1 MSRLRQPRSH
11 RVPSHRSIQQRQP
24 STALAPNGAT
34 GAYGVATLAPAFGQ
48 ALPRLDQVP
57 IAYSHEFNAELVY
70 ELCAALV
77 RERLGTPES
86 WEKSGDDAL
95 VFARQAIMSGIGE
108 DRWNLLNRNVEY
120 HLQVSEVSQQ
130 DVYDTAFEPGKLVVT
145 IECGGSGYL
154 KMGLAIEALEA
165 EAEGLGA
172 AFYWTLTYALY
183 RVMRLYNHDDAM
195 QYAERMR
202 EYAEEED
209 QGEGTEYEFPEV
221 EKALPE
227 CIRRTLTHDH
237 KGSTL
242 EARRLLRTCSNGR
255 YGSWIEKLRKVEQ
268 ISRLSV
274 SQSVDYVQSGRH
286 DGEPLPTL
294 LVSFE
299 EHDAIMACFDEEGQ
313 YMLEGS
319 AEPALAVVFSPNS
332 DDEVRHALRAV
343 GRFLALNQILFELV
357 EELQAGEKS
366 DAGEHFDRGEPSLRA
381 A

>member
-1 MSRLRQPRSH
+1 MPRFRQPRSH
-11 RVPSHRSIQQRQP
+11 RVPSHRSILRRQP
-24 STALAPNGAT
+24 STALDPNGAT
-34 GAYGVATLAPAFGQ
+34 GAPGVATLAPSFGQ

-57 IAYSHEFNAELVY
+57 IAYSHEFDAELVY

-77 RERLGTPES
+77 RERLGTPEC
-86 WEKSGDDAL
+86 WEKSGEDAL

-108 DRWNLLNRNVEY
+108 DRWNLLHRNVEY
-120 HLQVSEVSQQ
+120 HLQVNEVSQQ

-154 KMGLAIEALEA
+154 KLGPAIGALEA

-209 QGEGTEYEFPEV
+209 QGEGTQYEFPEV

-227 CIRRTLTHDH
+227 CVRRTLTHDH
-237 KGSTL
+237 KGGAL
-242 EARRLLRTCSNGR
+242 DARRLLRACRNGR
-255 YGSWIEKLRKVEQ
+255 YGGWIEKLRKIEQ
-268 ISRLSV
+268 ISRASV
-274 SQSVDYVQSGRH
+274 SHSADYLHSGRY
-286 DGEPLPTL
+286 DSEPLPAL

-299 EHDAIMACFDEEGQ
+299 EHDAITACFDEEGQ

-319 AEPALAVVFSPNS
+319 AEPALAIVFSPTNA
-332 DDEVRHALRAV
+332 DEVRHALRAV
-343 GRFLALNQILFELV
+343 GRFLALNQTLFELI
-357 EELQAGEKS
+357 EELQAWEKS
-366 DAGEHFDRGEPSLRA
+366 HAGEHFDRGEPSLRA